1 MPSMPFP
8 PPGACDCHVH
18 VIGPKA
24 RFPLAADRRYTP
36 KDALAAELA
45 AMLARSGL
53 DRVVLV
59 QPSFYRTDNA
69 CMLDAMAQFDE
80 VRGVAVLPAQVS
92 DDELDALDDAGV
104 RGLRVNIASAGA
116 GAIETI
122 RHDIEAAAALC
133 ERHGWHVQ
141 IFIAAELIE
150 PLSDILLKSPVA
162 TVIDH
167 FGLIGPDT
175 SLKAESGPLRALLRL
190 LHSDK
195 VWVKISGAYRIA
207 DDPNDPRIGALAKRL
222 GLGLAAYAAPRRAH
236 AGQRPGTAVPEYRH
250 ARAARPGAA
259 LARRRGAGQARAGDK
274 SGEALRVLVWARPQ
288 HPQRHSGTPRSGE
301 TGMTKKIKPLP
312 PPSCQRH
319 RCRACRPCR
328 ACGRPPWR

>member
-8 PPGACDCHVH
+8 PSGSCDCHVH

-59 QPSFYRTDNA
+59 QPSFYRTDNT
-69 CMLDAMAQFDE
+69 CMLDAMAQLKE

-222 GLGLAAYAAPRRAH
+222 CGVNPERIVWGSDWPHTPRHDARTPGSDEEQPFQNIDTRALLDLVPRWLGDD
-236 AGQRPGTAVPEYRH
+236 
-250 ARAARPGAA
+250 A
-259 LARRRGAGQARAGDK
+259 LVK
-274 SGEALRVLVWARPQ
+274 RVLVTNPARLY
-288 HPQRHSGTPRSGE
+288 GF
-301 TGMTKKIKPLP
+301 
-312 PPSCQRH
+312 
-319 RCRACRPCR
+319 
-328 ACGRPPWR
+328 